1 LNIKTQMGWA
11 SFLVALSAFNS
22 PVEAAIAPPID
33 QTTPTEISQP
43 SIEGR
48 LTRISATLKAK
59 ESQLP
64 DNASETP
71 ANGDI
76 AIGWVNGRGGGS
88 FVNRRGGGGWGNGW
102 RDGGGFF
109 NSRPWGNGGFL
120 NSPGWR
126 NGGFVNRF

>member
-1 LNIKTQMGWA
+1 MNIKTQMGWA
-11 SFLVALSAFNS
+11 SFLVALSAFSS
-22 PVEAAIAPPID
+22 PVDAAIAPLID
-33 QTTPTEISQP
+33 QTATTQTQS

-48 LTRISATLKAK
+48 LTRISASLKAK

-64 DNASETP
+64 NNASEVP
-71 ANGDI
+71 GNRDI

-126 NGGFVNRF
+126 NGGFLNRF

>member
-11 SFLVALSAFNS
+11 SFLVALSAFNL
-22 PVEAAIAPPID
+22 PVDAAIAPQASPTATT
-33 QTTPTEISQP
+33 QTQSS
-43 SIEGR
+43 SIENR

-64 DNASETP
+64 NNTSEVP
-71 ANGDI
+71 GNGDI

-126 NGGFVNRF
+126 NGGFLNRF

>member
-11 SFLVALSAFNS
+11 SFLVALSAFSS
-22 PVEAAIAPPID
+22 PVDAVIAPLID
-33 QTTPTEISQP
+33 QTATPQTQS

-48 LTRISATLKAK
+48 LTRISASLKAK

-64 DNASETP
+64 NNASEVP
-71 ANGDI
+71 GNGDI

-126 NGGFVNRF
+126 NGGFLNRF

>member
-1 LNIKTQMGWA
+1 MNIKTQMGWA
-11 SFLVALSAFNS
+11 SFLVALSAFSS
-22 PVEAAIAPPID
+22 PVDAAIAPQISSTATT
-33 QTTPTEISQP
+33 QTQS

-48 LTRISATLKAK
+48 LTRISASLKAK

-64 DNASETP
+64 NNASEVP
-71 ANGDI
+71 GNGDI

-126 NGGFVNRF
+126 NGGFLNRF

>member
-1 LNIKTQMGWA
+1 MNIKTQMGWA
-11 SFLVALSAFNS
+11 SFLVALSAFSS
-22 PVEAAIAPPID
+22 PVDAAIAPLID
-33 QTTPTEISQP
+33 QTATPQTQS

-48 LTRISATLKAK
+48 LTRISASLKAK

-64 DNASETP
+64 NNASEVP
-71 ANGDI
+71 GNGDI

-102 RDGGGFF
+102 RDGGEFF

-126 NGGFVNRF
+126 NGGFLNRF

>member
-11 SFLVALSAFNS
+11 SFLVALSAFSS
-22 PVEAAIAPPID
+22 PVDAAIAPSIN
-33 QTTPTEISQP
+33 QTATTQIQS

-48 LTRISATLKAK
+48 LTRISARLKAK
-59 ESQLP
+59 EGQLP
-64 DNASETP
+64 NNASEVP
-71 ANGDI
+71 GNGDI

-126 NGGFVNRF
+126 NGGFLNRF

>member
-1 LNIKTQMGWA
+1 MNIKTQMGWA
-11 SFLVALSAFNS
+11 SFLVALSAFSS
-22 PVEAAIAPPID
+22 PVDAAIAPSIN
-33 QTTPTEISQP
+33 QTATTQTQS

-64 DNASETP
+64 NNASKVP
-71 ANGDI
+71 GNGDI

-126 NGGFVNRF
+126 NGGFLNRF

>member
-11 SFLVALSAFNS
+11 SFLVALSAFSS
-22 PVEAAIAPPID
+22 PVEAAIAPLIETATT
-33 QTTPTEISQP
+33 QTQS

-64 DNASETP
+64 NNASEVP
-71 ANGDI
+71 GNGDI

-126 NGGFVNRF
+126 NGGFINRF

>member
-1 LNIKTQMGWA
+1 MNIKTQMGWA
-11 SFLVALSAFNS
+11 SFLVALSAFSS
-22 PVEAAIAPPID
+22 PVDAAIAPLID
-33 QTTPTEISQP
+33 QTVTPQTQS
-43 SIEGR
+43 SIESR
-48 LTRISATLKAK
+48 LTRISASLKAK

-64 DNASETP
+64 NNASEVP
-71 ANGDI
+71 GNGDI

-126 NGGFVNRF
+126 NGGFLNRF

>member
-11 SFLVALSAFNS
+11 SFLVALSAFNL
-22 PVEAAIAPPID
+22 PVDAAIAPQISPTATT
-33 QTTPTEISQP
+33 QTQSS
-43 SIEGR
+43 SIENR

-64 DNASETP
+64 ESSETP
-71 ANGDI
+71 SDGNLAL
-76 AIGWVNGRGGGS
+76 GWANGRGGGG
-88 FVNRRGGGGWGNGW
+88 FVNAPIRRGGWGNGW

-126 NGGFVNRF
+126 NGGFLNRF

>member
-1 LNIKTQMGWA
+1 MNIKTQMGWA
-11 SFLVALSAFNS
+11 SFLVALSAFSS
-22 PVEAAIAPPID
+22 PVDAAIAPQISPTATT
-33 QTTPTEISQP
+33 QTQS

-64 DNASETP
+64 NNASEVP
-71 ANGDI
+71 GNGDI

-126 NGGFVNRF
+126 NGGFLNRF